1 MKSFSNQNTV
11 STQSNSTIS
20 KKFANLIMAANTD
33 MVTPVGLLFG
43 ANKVGVE
50 IASLCGYDPYEGC
63 GNIVELDEIH
73 EIRVRN
79 VWIGHGFWA
88 GLGSIFTAPL
98 AGSAITHWWVEIETR
113 NGHWY
118 CAQWE
123 STKEKGHYL
132 CLNRCNSLHDV
143 TETGKWEA
151 NCKGQSKDITTRYQY
166 KVPSYK
172 TKTIG
177 DLKQLMRKQG
187 YYSLVSNNCQH
198 FGARV
203 YQWI

>member
-1 MKSFSNQNTV
+1 
-11 STQSNSTIS
+11 
-20 KKFANLIMAANTD
+20 MAANTD
-33 MVTPVGLLFG
+33 MTTPVGLFFG
-43 ANKVGVE
+43 AHKLGVE
-50 IASLCGYDPYEGC
+50 ICSAIGLNPFETCGDINYS
-63 GNIVELDEIH
+63 DEIY

-79 VWIGHGFWA
+79 CWIGHGFWA
-88 GLGSIFTAPL
+88 GLGSIFSGPL

-123 STKEKGHYL
+123 STNDKGHYL
-132 CLNRCNSLHDV
+132 CLNRCSSLSDV

-151 NCKGQSKDITTRYQY
+151 GCKGQSKDITTRYQY
-166 KVPSYK
+166 KCPKSK

-177 DLKQLMRKQG
+177 DLIKIMKKQG
-187 YYSLVSNNCQH
+187 PYHLVSNNCQH